1 MKEQPVIVDTSALIS
16 LLSDTDSLHDEAVA
30 LAENLRELRRPLI
43 IPAEVLA
50 ETLTVLRPRLGN
62 RATMTIGNE
71 LLTSADIAVIP
82 TPREVLEL
90 TLTKLQRQ
98 TGNASYIDCLVMVT
112 ADQYRTRSVFGF
124 DETFRKNGYQLP
136 GHGAR
141 DEAA

>member
-1 MKEQPVIVDTSALIS
+1 MTDQPVIVDTSTLIS
-16 LLSDTDSLHDEAVA
+16 LLSDTDSVHGEAVA

-50 ETLTVLRPRLGN
+50 ETLNVLRPRLGN
-62 RATMTIGNE
+62 RAATIGNE

-112 ADQYRTRSVFGF
+112 ADQYRTCSVFGF

-141 DEAA
+141 DEVA